1 MVAEMLDCY
10 RSAMS
15 LTLAK
20 WSLADYHRLVA
31 TGLLDG
37 RAVEL
42 LAGDLVTMPPEGPEH
57 AQLSTDAADCLRQL
71 LGDRALIR
79 DSKPITLPEQ
89 ASEPEPDL
97 AIARP
102 QRALYRQRHPHPEDL
117 FGVIEYAN
125 TSLAKDR
132 EVKRQLYARAG
143 IPAYWLVDLQNRQ
156 VIAYSA
162 PQAGEYQQVQVLTSG
177 ELTLPAFPDK
187 PMAISHLLA

>member
-1 MVAEMLDCY
+1 
-10 RSAMS
+10 MS
-15 LTLAK
+15 LTRAK

-42 LAGDLVTMPPEGPEH
+42 LAGDLVEMPPEGPEH
-57 AQLSTDAADCLRQL
+57 AQLSTDAADILRQL
-71 LGDRALIR
+71 LGARVLIR

-97 AIARP
+97 AIACP
-102 QRALYRQRHPHPEDL
+102 QRALCRQRHPHPADL

-132 EVKRQLYARAG
+132 EVKRQLYARAS

-156 VIAYSA
+156 VIAYSD

-177 ELTLPAFPDK
+177 ELALPAFPDV
-187 PMAISHLLA
+187 PIAISHLLA